1 MTNPIINFYVGDLPD
16 TLKLSNS
23 IAIDT
28 ETTGLDYRNNRLCL
42 VQFCTS
48 NGICYLVKIVSSI
61 IPKNIISILENSNIL
76 KIFHFARFDLAM
88 FVKTYSI
95 RCSNIYC
102 TKIASKLVRT
112 YTDRHSLKD
121 LCKDCLKADI
131 IKNEQ
136 ISDWGTESL
145 TDSQKLYAATDVFY
159 LHKLKSHL
167 DLLLNREN
175 RSDIAKASFDFL
187 PFRAELD
194 LLGFEYPDLFRH

>member
-1 MTNPIINFYVGDLPD
+1 MINPVINFYVGDLPD
-16 TLKLSNS
+16 TLKFSNS

-42 VQFCTS
+42 VQFCT
-48 NGICYLVKIVSSI
+48 NDGMCYLVKIVGNI

-88 FVKTYSI
+88 FVKTYGI

-121 LCKDCLKADI
+121 LCKDCLKVDI

-136 ISDWGTESL
+136 ISDWGNESL
-145 TDSQKLYAATDVFY
+145 TDSQKLYAATDVLY
-159 LHKLKSHL
+159 LHKLKSYL
-167 DLLLNREN
+167 DFILNREN
-175 RSDIAKASFDFL
+175 RFDIAKASFDFL